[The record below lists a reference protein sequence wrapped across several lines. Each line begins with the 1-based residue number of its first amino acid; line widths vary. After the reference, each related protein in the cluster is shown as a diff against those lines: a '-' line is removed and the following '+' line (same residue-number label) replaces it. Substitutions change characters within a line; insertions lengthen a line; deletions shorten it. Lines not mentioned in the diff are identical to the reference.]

1 MIEIKTEWTEENL
14 KRYMMYKFFF
24 SNKFTMLSTVVFGLC
39 FAVISVSCAVM
50 FAMTESAVFLVLVGA
65 VVVLAGGAA
74 AFFVLKI
81 NKNVKASVNENSA
94 LSERESVILDEDKIT
109 VCKNETRFGE
119 IGWEKIVSIELYD
132 KGKTAYL
139 ATEEGAVLI
148 LEYKNIVT
156 GTEKDLR
163 EMLLIKNVK
172 LSEKA

>member
-74 AFFVLKI
+74 AFFVPLTKI
-81 NKNVKASVNENSA
+81 RLCRKGKA
-94 LSERESVILDEDKIT
+94 LSLMR
-109 VCKNETRFGE
+109 
-119 IGWEKIVSIELYD
+119 
-132 KGKTAYL
+132 
-139 ATEEGAVLI
+139 
-148 LEYKNIVT
+148 
-156 GTEKDLR
+156 
-163 EMLLIKNVK
+163 IK
-172 LSEKA
+172 